1 MLCNVYNNGSHFIA
15 TPKLYG
21 SSGRLAKRK
30 AKTEFDK
37 YFEKDFDRFFLEALQ
52 NFKSYKKQLDYIK
65 EKYLSEYGYPGD
77 ELIGELIPFIEARYK
92 AKMKNIQLRKKR
104 FRRKAF
110 LNEWNYFVTFT
121 YDSEKQT
128 EESFKASL
136 RKCLSNFHTRRNWR
150 YMGVWEYGEKEKRLH
165 FHALMF
171 IPEGQMISEIY
182 ERKDYSERKHK
193 MIITHENKFFFDT
206 FGKNDFAPIT
216 KESLKRGKTLD
227 YILKY
232 ITKTNEKIVY
242 SRGIPGEF
250 TDDIKDEDVALSLI
264 DFTVKYILFDNVYDD
279 DNVRV
284 EKCERLDFKK
294 KSVGIGLYNL
304 N

>member
-1 MLCNVYNNGSHFIA
+1 MLCKIYNDGSHYIA
-15 TPKLYG
+15 TPKLRG
-21 SSGRLAKRK
+21 VSTRFVKK
-30 AKTEFDK
+30 KVKTILD
-37 YFEKDFDRFFLEALQ
+37 KDFDRYFLEAITE
-52 NFKSYKKQLDYIK
+52 FRSYKKQLAYIK
-65 EKYLSEYGYPGD
+65 EKILSEYGYPGD
-77 ELIGELIPFIEARYK
+77 ELIGALVPFIEEKYK
-92 AKMKNIQLRKKR
+92 TKMKNIQLRKKR

-121 YDSEKQT
+121 YDSEKTT
-128 EESFKASL
+128 EEDFKVSL

-193 MIITHENKFFFDT
+193 MIITHENKFFFEK

-216 KESLKRGKTLD
+216 NESLKRGKTLD

-242 SRGIPGEF
+242 SRGIPSEF
-250 TDDIKDEDVALSLI
+250 TDDITDNDVAVTLI
-264 DFTVKYILFDNVYDD
+264 DFVVKYILFDNVYDSE
-279 DNVRV
+279 NERV
-284 EKCERLDFKK
+284 EKCDGIDFKK
-294 KSVGIGLYNL
+294 MLAKIRASSSD
-304 N
+304 

>member
-1 MLCNVYNNGSHFIA
+1 MLCNVYNDGSHFIA
-15 TPKLYG
+15 TPKLKG
-21 SSGRLAKRK
+21 GNSCLVKRK
-30 AKTEFDK
+30 PKTILD
-37 YFEKDFDRFFLEALQ
+37 KDFDRYFLEAIGE
-52 NFKSYKKQLDYIK
+52 FKSYKKQLAYIK
-65 EKYLSEYGYPGD
+65 EKILAEYGYPGD
-77 ELIGELIPFIEARYK
+77 DLINELVPYIEEKYK

-110 LNEWNYFVTFT
+110 LNDWNYFVTFT
-121 YDSEKQT
+121 YDSDKTT
-128 EESFKASL
+128 EDEFKVSL
-136 RKCLSNFHTRRNWR
+136 RKCLSNFHSRRNWR
-150 YMGVWEYGEKEKRLH
+150 YMGVWEYGEKDGRLH

-193 MIITHENKFFFDT
+193 VVITHENKFFFER

-242 SRGIPGEF
+242 SRGIPSEF
-250 TDDIKDEDVALSLI
+250 TDDIKDDDIAVTLI
-264 DFTVKYILFDNVYDD
+264 DFVVKYILFDNVYDD
-279 DNVRV
+279 DNERI
-284 EKCERLDFKK
+284 EKCDGIDFRKRLMEKLSSNSD
-294 KSVGIGLYNL
+294 
-304 N
+304 

>member
-1 MLCNVYNNGSHFIA
+1 MLCNVYNDGSHFIA
-15 TPKLYG
+15 TPKLLGG
-21 SSGRLAKRK
+21 SPRLVKRK

-37 YFEKDFDRFFLEALQ
+37 YFDKDFERFFLEAISTY
-52 NFKSYKKQLDYIK
+52 KSYKKQIEHIK
-65 EKYLSEYGYPGD
+65 HKYLTEYGYVGD
-77 ELIGELIPFIEARYK
+77 DLIKYLVPFIETRYK

-110 LNEWNYFVTFT
+110 LNDWNYFVTFT
-121 YDSEKQT
+121 YDSDKTT
-128 EESFKASL
+128 EEEFKVSL
-136 RKCLSNFHTRRNWR
+136 RKCLSNFHSRRNWR

-171 IPEGQMISEIY
+171 IPDGQMIGEIY
-182 ERKDYSERKHK
+182 ERNDYSERKHK
-193 MIITHENKFFFDT
+193 MIKTHENSFFFEK

-242 SRGIPGEF
+242 SRGIPSEF
-250 TDDIKDEDVALSLI
+250 TDNIEDKDVAVSLI
-264 DFTVKYILFDNVYDD
+264 DFVVKYILFDNVYDD
-279 DNVRV
+279 DNERV
-284 EKCERLDFKK
+284 KKCDGIDFRKRLMKK
-294 KSVGIGLYNL
+294 IASSSD
-304 N
+304 